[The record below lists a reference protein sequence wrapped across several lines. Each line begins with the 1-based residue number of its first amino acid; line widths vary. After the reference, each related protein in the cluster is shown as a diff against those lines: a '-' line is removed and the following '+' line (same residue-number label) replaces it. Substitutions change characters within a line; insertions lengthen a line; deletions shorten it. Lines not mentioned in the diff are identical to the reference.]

1 MERRNIPKAGEYYRH
16 FKGNRY
22 QIIAIAKHTETE
34 EDYVVY
40 QAMYGDKEI
49 FVRPLSMFMEKVDK
63 EKYPDAGQEY
73 RFELEVEEEENLLM
87 KYLDLETNAEKLCFL
102 QRHRGEITGDFLE
115 AVAACMDFTESA
127 PTVELRLNQIMH
139 YLEMLMKYERRI

>member
-1 MERRNIPKAGEYYRH
+1 MERKIPKAGECYRH

-40 QAMYGDKEI
+40 QALYGDNGI
-49 FVRPLSMFMEKVDK
+49 FVRPLAMFMEKVDK
-63 EKYPDAGQEY
+63 EKYPDAKQEY
-73 RFELEVEEEENLLM
+73 RFELEEETNLLM
-87 KYLDLETNAEKLCFL
+87 EYLDLDTYAEKLCFL
-102 QRHRGEITGDFLE
+102 QKHRADITGDFLE

-127 PTVELRLNQIMH
+127 PTLELRLDQIMH
-139 YLEMLMKYERRI
+139 YIEMLMKYERRR

>member
-1 MERRNIPKAGEYYRH
+1 MERKIPKVGECYRH

-40 QAMYGDKEI
+40 QALYGDNGI
-49 FVRPLSMFMEKVDK
+49 FVRPLAMFMEKVDK
-63 EKYPDAGQEY
+63 EKYPDAKQEY
-73 RFELEVEEEENLLM
+73 RFELEEETNLLM
-87 KYLDLETNAEKLCFL
+87 EYLDLDTYAEKLCFL
-102 QRHRGEITGDFLE
+102 QKHRADITGDFLE

-127 PTVELRLNQIMH
+127 PTLELRLDQIMH
-139 YLEMLMKYERRI
+139 YIEMLMKYERRR

>member
-1 MERRNIPKAGEYYRH
+1 MDRKLPKAGECYRH

-40 QAMYGDKEI
+40 QALYGENGI

-63 EKYPDAGQEY
+63 EKYPDVGQEY
-73 RFELEVEEEENLLM
+73 RFELEEEKSLLM
-87 KYLDLETNAEKLCFL
+87 EFLDLETYGEKLCFL
-102 QRHRGEITGDFLE
+102 QKHRGEITGDFLE

-127 PTVELRLNQIMH
+127 PTIELRLNQIMH
-139 YLEMLMKYERRI
+139 YLEMLIKYERRK